1 VPESVPIVVQR
12 AEWEAGRE
20 RAAIERNF
28 LQPRDYDIEPR
39 RLRLRS
45 IATAKEL
52 ERTLG
57 ATVGLHHDLRAQ
69 RAVHS
74 APRHYD

>member
-1 VPESVPIVVQR
+1 VDLEQSR
-12 AEWEAGRE
+12 
-20 RAAIERNF
+20 
-28 LQPRDYDIEPR
+28 
-39 RLRLRS
+39 RS